1 VDIRQALASVHSKEN
16 ALAIVDYIGDDTKR
30 FAELMSIFFE
40 GIYRL
45 TQRAAWP
52 MNTCAERHPELIRPF
67 LPKLVDLLKSDD
79 NHDAVKRNI
88 VRLLQ
93 FVDIPPRLAG
103 KVYSHCLDL
112 INDPNEPIAVRVFS
126 ITVAAKI
133 AHTKPDLMNE
143 LRLVVR
149 ENLPH
154 SSAAFRVRAREVLEP
169 NRHGHRK

>member
-1 VDIRQALASVHSKEN
+1 MDLRQALLAVQSKEK
-16 ALAIVDYIGDDTKR
+16 ALRIVDFVGNDEAK
-30 FAELMSIFFE
+30 FGQLMALFFE
-40 GIYRL
+40 GPYRL

-52 MNTCAERHPELIRPF
+52 MNTCAERHPELIRPY
-67 LPKLVDLLKSDD
+67 LPRLIELLKSGE
-79 NHDAVKRNI
+79 HHAAVKRNI

-112 INDPNEPIAVRVFS
+112 INDPDEPIAVRVFS

-133 AHTKPDLMNE
+133 ARPEPDLMNE

-154 SSAAFRVRAREVLEP
+154 SSAAFRVRAREVL
-169 NRHGHRK
+169 

>member
-1 VDIRQALASVHSKEN
+1 MDLKQALLAVQSREK
-16 ALAIVDYIGDDTKR
+16 ALEIVEFVGSDKAKFGQ
-30 FAELMSIFFE
+30 LMSLFFQ
-40 GIYRL
+40 GPYRL

-52 MNTCAERHPELIRPF
+52 MNTCAERHPELIRPY
-67 LPKLVDLLKSDD
+67 LPRLVGLLKTSE
-79 NHDAVKRNI
+79 HHAAVKRNI

-126 ITVAAKI
+126 ITVAARI
-133 AHTKPDLMNE
+133 ARDEPDLMNE
-143 LRLVVR
+143 LRLVVQ

-154 SSAAFRVRAREVLEP
+154 SSAAFRVRAREVL
-169 NRHGHRK
+169 